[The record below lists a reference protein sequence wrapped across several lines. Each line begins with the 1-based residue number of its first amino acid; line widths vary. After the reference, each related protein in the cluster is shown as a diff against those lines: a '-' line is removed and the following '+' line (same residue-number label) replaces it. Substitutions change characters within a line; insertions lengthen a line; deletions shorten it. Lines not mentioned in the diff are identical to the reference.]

1 MKQFP
6 PIQQNFEVAY
16 SYKLYSTEHV
26 FSQSNTLLA
35 DILHSESAL
44 ARVLFVLD
52 SSVAS
57 HHPELEQEIIDYCA
71 ADIKLKLVCR
81 PIIVPGG
88 EQVKN
93 DDQQVRNILE
103 AIEREKICRHS
114 FIIAV
119 GGGAVIDMVGYAAA
133 IAHRGVRLVRIP
145 TTVLSQNDAAVGV
158 KNSINAFGKK
168 NFIGTFSPPYAI
180 INDKQFLKT
189 LDNRDW
195 ISGIAEAVKVSLIK
209 DFAFYEYIKSNALA
223 LNQRKIDVMEY
234 LIYRCAQL
242 HIEHIASGDP
252 FESGSSRP
260 LDFGHWAAHK
270 LEHMTNYRLRHGEA
284 VAKGMAIDLV
294 YASLQ
299 GFISVKDR
307 DDILHVL
314 RTIGFDLEVSVCSQA
329 EMDELLLG
337 IEEFREHLGGQL
349 TITLLSGIGNKK
361 NVHDIDKPVMERAIR
376 MLNSLVLTTSTAK
389 N

>member
-6 PIQQNFEVAY
+6 PIQQNFEVSY

>member
-1 MKQFP
+1 
-6 PIQQNFEVAY
+6 
-16 SYKLYSTEHV
+16 
-26 FSQSNTLLA
+26 LA
-35 DILHSESAL
+35 DILHSDSAL

-57 HHPELEQEIIDYCA
+57 HHPELEQEIVDYCA

-234 LIYRCAQL
+234 LIYR
-242 HIEHIASGDP
+242 
-252 FESGSSRP
+252 
-260 LDFGHWAAHK
+260 
-270 LEHMTNYRLRHGEA
+270 
-284 VAKGMAIDLV
+284 
-294 YASLQ
+294 
-299 GFISVKDR
+299 
-307 DDILHVL
+307 
-314 RTIGFDLEVSVCSQA
+314 
-329 EMDELLLG
+329 
-337 IEEFREHLGGQL
+337 
-349 TITLLSGIGNKK
+349 
-361 NVHDIDKPVMERAIR
+361 
-376 MLNSLVLTTSTAK
+376 
-389 N
+389 

>member
-6 PIQQNFEVAY
+6 PIQQNFEVSY

-270 LEHMTNYRLRHGEA
+270 LERMTNYRLRHGEA

>member
-6 PIQQNFEVAY
+6 PIQQNFEVSY

-35 DILHSESAL
+35 DILHSESVS

-189 LDNRDW
+189 LDIRDW

-307 DDILHVL
+307 DDILNVL